1 MAKNFRD
8 NKKSYSTA
16 AAGRRIISTLDVISQ
31 I

>member
-16 AAGRRIISTLDVISQ
+16 AAGRRIISTLDVLM
-31 I
+31 